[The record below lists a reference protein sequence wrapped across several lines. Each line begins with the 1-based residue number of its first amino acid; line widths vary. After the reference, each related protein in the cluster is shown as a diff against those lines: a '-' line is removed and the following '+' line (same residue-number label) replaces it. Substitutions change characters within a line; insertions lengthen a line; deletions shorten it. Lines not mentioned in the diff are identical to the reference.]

1 MNNKFLAY
9 LILVCLG
16 ACTHAS
22 DLEKIPKNARVN
34 LSGEQERAM
43 TMDPVSKQVPKD
55 RLFNGIKQMKQ
66 QIALSK
72 DGLLDGIASIE
83 WKERGPDNVAG
94 RTRAI
99 LLDKNDESRNTL
111 IAGGV
116 SGGLWRTT
124 NLLDEVP
131 NWKPINDFW
140 ANLMVTCI
148 AQDPTDPSR
157 IYVGTG
163 EGWFREDERMKGF
176 GIWFSVDGGLS
187 FEQLP
192 LTRTPIFSHIQD
204 IVVDGYGVIYA
215 STRMNGVMRS
225 SDQGQSWT
233 QVLGSS
239 IGAGSTNRAADL
251 EIGPDQTI
259 YASLGIH
266 STGSLW
272 KSNHT
277 THAADR
283 GKNGTWTEI
292 TPPQGEYSRI
302 EIAVA
307 PSDANRIYFLA
318 QGSTS
323 NDCKYM
329 FRSENAG
336 QSWTSMPIPKTTDR
350 KVFTRGQAWHNLIA
364 AVDPNNEDRVFIGGV
379 NLYVSGNGGRTFRQ
393 FTHDYGT
400 AYQYV
405 HADQHAIQFAEGSS
419 DFMLFANDGGVWLST
434 DGSANIPT
442 VIDRNK
448 GYNVTQFYSGAIHPF
463 DNDYMLGGTQDN
475 GTRQFFD
482 AENWATNAV
491 NNGDGGF
498 AHIDED
504 FGFIQISAY
513 LYNYYWVTS
522 DGWQN
527 RRKITVGRN
536 DGRFIN
542 PTDYDSELNI
552 LYAAHRNGLFARI
565 ADVGSS
571 NKTKVF
577 PLPEFGGD
585 MVSAVFC
592 SPNVKG
598 RVYFGL
604 GNGNVVRVDN
614 ADSESPVGTL
624 IYEGLGYVSCIAV
637 EEGNEDHILISYS
650 NYGVLSIWET
660 MNSGQM
666 WKPIDGNLPDMPVRW
681 IMFAPG
687 SGSSALIAT
696 ELGVWRTNQLES
708 VYTSWEPVNQG
719 MANVRT
725 DMLQYDKRTHRIM
738 AATHGRGVF
747 VTDAYVE
754 VDTTEL
760 ICGWD
765 TFPGTLK
772 EISIAGEDGIWGISP
787 TGDLLT
793 YDEGEWR
800 RILRDIQDVGIGAAG
815 NLFALGDGLI
825 YESLTGVTWTG
836 FSGAGKRVDVASDGT
851 PFIVSQTNYIYTRI
865 DGVWDRLPGRAI
877 DVGCGAD
884 GSVYMVGN
892 DQTVNK
898 WSGVSWNEMPNISAL
913 RIDVDEEGFPWI
925 INPQNEVLRFNGID
939 WDIMWSEEAQDITC
953 DGLGNTYVTSLSGV
967 INKWGC
973 TAIEEIIATDSTLVE
988 DTPYLGAEDLAVN
1001 VKTQAFPNP
1010 FTDQLNLSLGA
1021 FEEGTIQLQIFD
1033 SNGQIKY
1040 NYEGSAY
1047 YEDVVSSSNWPAGI
1061 YWMKVQHG
1069 KYTRTTRL
1077 IKIQP

>member
-9 LILVCLG
+9 LILVCVG
-16 ACTHAS
+16 ACTHAV
-22 DLEKIPKNARVN
+22 DLEKIPKNARVD
-34 LSGEQERAM
+34 LAGEQERAM
-43 TMDPVSKQVPKD
+43 TMDPVLKQIPKD
-55 RLFNGIKQMKQ
+55 RLFSGIKQMKQ

-131 NWKPINDFW
+131 DWKPINDFW

-148 AQDPTDPSR
+148 AQDPNNPSR

-176 GIWFSVDGGLS
+176 GIWSSTDGGLS

-204 IVVDGYGVIYA
+204 ILVDGYGVIYA

-233 QVLGSS
+233 KVLGSG
-239 IGAGSTNRAADL
+239 IGAGTTNRAADL
-251 EIGPDQTI
+251 ELGPDQTL

-266 STGSLW
+266 SAGSLW
-272 KSNHT
+272 KSDYA
-277 THAADR
+277 THGADR

-292 TPPQGEYSRI
+292 TPTQGEYSRI
-302 EIAVA
+302 EVAVA

-329 FRSENAG
+329 FRSENG
-336 QSWTSMPIPKTTDR
+336 GRSWTSMPIPKTTNA
-350 KVFTRGQAWHNLIA
+350 KIFTRGQAWHNLIA
-364 AVDPNNEDRVFIGGV
+364 SVDPNDEDRVFIGGV
-379 NLYVSGNGGRTFRQ
+379 NLYVSSNGGRSFRQ
-393 FTHDYGT
+393 FTHDHGT
-400 AYQYV
+400 AHQYV

-419 DFMLFANDGGVWLST
+419 DFILFANDGGVWLST
-434 DGSANIPT
+434 DGSASVPT

-463 DNDYMLGGTQDN
+463 NNDYMLGGTQDN
-475 GTRQFFD
+475 GTRQFTD
-482 AENWATNAV
+482 AENWETAEV
-491 NNGDGGF
+491 NKGDGGF

-513 LYNYYWVTS
+513 LYNYYWITG

-527 RRKITVGRN
+527 KRKVTVGRN

-542 PTDYDSELNI
+542 PTDYDSKLNI
-552 LYAAHRNGLFARI
+552 LYAAHRNDLFARVT
-565 ADVGSS
+565 DVGRT

-577 PLPEFGGD
+577 PIEDFGDD
-585 MVSAVFC
+585 MVSAVTC
-592 SPNVKG
+592 SPNVSG

-604 GNGNVVRVDN
+604 GNGDIVKVDSAN
-614 ADSESPVGTL
+614 SESPVST
-624 IYEGLGYVSCIAV
+624 IIREGLGYVSCIAI
-637 EEGNEDHILISYS
+637 EEGNEDHILITYS

-660 MNSGQM
+660 MNGGQM

-681 IMFAPG
+681 IMFTPG
-687 SGSSALIAT
+687 NGNAALIAT
-696 ELGVWRTNQLES
+696 ELGVWGTNQLES

-725 DMLQYDKRTHRIM
+725 DMLQYDKRTNRIM

-747 VTDAYVE
+747 VSDAFVE
-754 VDTTEL
+754 EDTTEL
-760 ICGWD
+760 VCGWD
-765 TFPGTLK
+765 VFPGTLK
-772 EISIAGEDGIWGISP
+772 EITTAGDGIWGTSP
-787 TGDLLT
+787 TGDLLI

-800 RILRDIQDVGIGAAG
+800 RILREIQDVGIGASG
-815 NLFALGDGLI
+815 NLFAIGDGLI
-825 YESLTGVTWTG
+825 YESPTGVTWTG
-836 FSGAGKRVDVASDGT
+836 FAGAGRRVDVASDGT
-851 PFIVSQTNYIYTRI
+851 PYIVSQTNYIYTRV
-865 DGVWDRLPGRAI
+865 DGSWKKLPGRAFDI
-877 DVGCGAD
+877 GCGAD
-884 GSVYMVGN
+884 GSIYMVGN
-892 DQTVNK
+892 DNTVNK
-898 WSGVSWNEMPNISAL
+898 WNGLSWNEMPNISAL
-913 RIDVDEEGFPWI
+913 RVDVDENGFPWI
-925 INPQNEVLRFNGID
+925 INAQNEVLRFNGID
-939 WDIMWSEEAQDITC
+939 WDIMRSEGAQDVSC
-953 DGLGNTYVTSLSGV
+953 DGVGNTYVTSLSGE
-967 INKWGC
+967 IYKWGC
-973 TAIEEIIATDSTLVE
+973 TAIDETTPMDSTLVE
-988 DTPYLGAEDLAVN
+988 DTPYVGIEDLAVN
-1001 VKTQAFPNP
+1001 MATQAFPNP
-1010 FTDQLNLSLGA
+1010 FTDELNLSLETL
-1021 FEEGTIQLQIFD
+1021 EEGVVQLQIFD
-1033 SNGQIKY
+1033 ANGHVRY
-1040 NYEGSAY
+1040 NYEGTNNY
-1047 YEDVVSSSNWPAGI
+1047 QEVVSSGNWPTGI
-1061 YWMKVQHG
+1061 YWMKVQH
-1069 KYTRTTRL
+1069 KSYTTTTKL